1 MQTADII
8 MIWMNIQ
15 KQLLQILLDLI
26 SDKLIHRKNWCYG
39 VAQCMRIQI
48 LKNIFIHSTIKR
60 LQI

>member
-15 KQLLQILLDLI
+15 KQLLKILI
-26 SDKLIHRKNWCYG
+26 IPEKLIHRKNWCYG
-39 VAQCMRIQI
+39 AAQCMRIPI